1 MAHSLL
7 FIFIFILFCS
17 CSQNDIKHIDSSS
30 ITKEELTQRI
40 QSLLED
46 AELTGLAVTIFNDN
60 EIVYQKGF
68 GYANYETKDMLTT
81 DHIFYGAS
89 FSKAVFGYLIAD
101 LALDGI
107 IDLDTPLQEYFDVPI
122 PELEFEKEWRGFAN
136 LAGDERYKD
145 ITARMCLNHTTGFP
159 NWRWLDKYFDF
170 DRDGKIKFLI
180 DPASR
185 HLYSGEGM
193 MLLQYAI
200 ENITGKG
207 LEELAKER
215 VFDPLEMSM
224 TSYVW
229 QERFEDL
236 YVNGHTSSHEVIPK
250 DTEDEAGAAGSMET
264 TPKDYAKFFGHV
276 LNKASQKSEITQ
288 LMFEPSIRIR
298 SKAQFGFQTWQDTDE
313 NDKIELSYGMGWGLL
328 KSPYG
333 IGAFKEGSDQGWEH
347 YSIMFPEQKT
357 GVIIMTNSDNA
368 EGIFKELLEVTIGD
382 VYTPWKWERYIPYDQ

>member
-68 GYANYETKDMLTT
+68 GYANYETKDTLTT

>member
-30 ITKEELTQRI
+30 ITEEELTQRI

-68 GYANYETKDMLTT
+68 GYANYETKDTLTT

>member
-313 NDKIELSYGMGWGLL
+313 NDKIELSYGLGWGLL